1 MDQYACERL
10 LYLSYQDMFKKMINK
25 LKENFSEVRK
35 ADKNIRLVKLNIR
48 SELKS
53 ISKEFK
59 LDKKYDKFNILI
71 KDSTNTGHLLLVIE
85 NMNETLNLISSSM
98 IEIEK
103 PYAEIEEISKKK
115 KTRNMK

>member
-1 MDQYACERL
+1 
-10 LYLSYQDMFKKMINK
+10 MFKKMVNK

-59 LDKKYDKFNILI
+59 LAEIYDKFYNLI
-71 KDSTNTGHLLLVIE
+71 KDSTNIAPLIFVIE
-85 NMNETLNLISSSM
+85 NMNETLNLFNSSVVELKSHM
-98 IEIEK
+98 LK
-103 PYAEIEEISKKK
+103 LKKFQRKKK
-115 KTRNMK
+115 PEI